1 MAATKALAGIVK
13 IQAQTMFPAT
23 PQRCALAHTSAQRW
37 YAERSLQFQIRVKK
51 MTFYDFVGFNRDSF
65 ESSKQVDLSFKAKK
79 NRTTQSCTVF

>member
-23 PQRCALAHTSAQRW
+23 PQRCTLAHTSVQRW
-37 YAERSLQFQIRVKK
+37 CAERSLQFQIRVKK